1 MKHKTI
7 IMRRALAFFGF
18 LLPAFAAPVTTY
30 AGVGAWTTGNWST
43 GFTAAED
50 NLIGGL
56 SPSASS
62 GLSNSEG
69 GKNVMLLTDGQGAS
83 AKGDVQ
89 CVGNNAVLTYT
100 LPQASRVNEVR
111 IYSYWAD
118 NGRDQLSVSSVV
130 LGFAGGATETV
141 SPAAVT
147 YQKYNNN
154 KSFAYLAMADGT
166 PLGREVTS
174 VTINFGVQENNYVG
188 YAEIEVCGSVGADD
202 LLLVE
207 GDPDENGDVSPAYG
221 EHRGYAAG
229 DPLVCSAPAAVTNQ
243 AGTIAAVCA
252 GYKVYTNG
260 VVYLE
265 GDGNS
270 FPYVHPDCIS
280 GARLVWLWDS
290 QYRVTAT
297 AGAGGTVSPAS
308 QWVARGATATV
319 TATSNDGHGF
329 YQWTG
334 DLPAGTDAYS
344 RTVTFQVTEPVA
356 LTATFS
362 SAYYVSQSGSDANDG
377 TSWATAFATVEHA
390 LSQVPAGNT
399 IFVGPGTFPVATTLA
414 LDHDITVQ
422 GAGATFAETT
432 LDAGKARRVAVISH
446 ARAVLRNLT
455 LANGYT
461 GSTGTGGGG
470 GCVRV
475 TAGLVENCRI
485 TGGKVIRQGY
495 GAGVFNNGG
504 TIRDCVIDDN
514 TAAGNIY
521 VGLGLYQEGAA
532 SVTERCVITNNHY
545 SACHNNAANQR
556 CSAGLYLAGGLVRD
570 TLIARND
577 AGELT
582 EAGNG
587 GNCASGVYQTGGTL
601 LNCAVVENRFTKTSM
616 ASIDCAAFYRTSG
629 SVVNCIVYGNVDG
642 FGNPNDWKGAAS
654 FDHCVLR
661 AGGGATG
668 SGNVEAFSAPYLILA
683 DGTFLL
689 PRSSCAVDAGAAQA
703 NQGATDLYGNA
714 RTTGDAVDAGPV
726 ECTTPTQL
734 VAYFEASATEGASPL
749 ATTFTAVADGPD
761 LTGLTYSWTFSDG
774 TTTTTETTSSA
785 TLAHTFGTGTH
796 TVSLTISNGGGASAS
811 LVRENYVFA
820 RPLVAYV
827 DPNNAS
833 GAAFPYDT
841 PETAAT
847 TLTAALEP
855 QVNGLVVHLLP
866 GTHPLADEVLVK
878 RAVRILGA
886 DPATVT
892 VRGGGKHRLFR
903 LSGPAGAGGT
913 FLSGVTL
920 LNGYCDSG
928 AGGGSDVCWAKGG
941 GGALWIEVGSTASNC
956 VVVGGTGVRS
966 CASYGVYVDGGT
978 FTHSTIRDIT
988 VGSTQDISFG
998 TALRVIKGGF
1008 VNHCVV
1014 SNIQDTA
1021 HHQNYCGAAVQLT
1034 SGTIR
1039 NTLVTGADFFYV
1051 STTAGKK
1058 LASAVKVDDGTLDA
1072 CTIVGNHVNDG
1083 CAGVYSTG
1091 GTIRNCL
1098 VAENANGDGGTDA
1111 EWLRD
1116 NGTWSYVAC
1125 TYTNGLPGTGHQ
1137 LVSSP
1142 VCAAGSFM
1150 PAPGSRAIGNGL
1162 VEDWMADATDLAG
1175 NPRLG
1180 EGGVADI
1187 GAFAYVV
1194 PSIACS
1200 FTASALNGL
1209 GSLDTTLTATVDGDT
1224 DGIVYYWDTDGDG
1237 AADQIGSALSSIPV
1251 SFDTPGTYVA
1261 TLCVTNGAGRGATS
1275 APVSLVVSP
1284 AVIHVARD
1292 NAGAAFPYATW
1303 ATAAASVEDG
1313 LAVAGN
1319 GTEIIV
1325 ADGTYALTNTLAL
1338 NLGVNLHSAGGSA
1351 SDALLYCSGDFRAV
1365 TLDNAG
1371 AVFCGFTVSNGYLGY
1386 YAAPEYVPGGGD
1398 LLLNAGL
1405 AEKCRF
1411 TGARSDRLQKG
1422 VAVAV
1427 SGGTMRDCEIDGNR
1441 PRFTG
1446 NGAGQWSEVYYGVAL
1461 HLSGGLVER
1470 CAIHDNHLAEA
1481 HRDYHC
1487 PAVYMIGGTLRGCLI
1502 ADNSVEDGHE
1512 GSADKL
1518 VSGLYLTGG
1527 AVENCTI
1534 AGNRAQGYV
1543 GGVRAEGGKNAGTI
1557 RNSII
1562 YGNTNT
1568 NGVSNTA
1575 GADVYAYCCL
1585 DTLEDHSGAGMVAAD
1600 PLFRNPGAG
1609 NYRIDVSSPCAAA
1622 GLYNPAWMADYPD
1635 LAGRPLATRRQT
1647 VPMGCFSAAK
1657 GGTVIFMR

>member
-1 MKHKTI
+1 MKNPHFPKI
-7 IMRRALAFFGF
+7 VLAASLFVFTC
-18 LLPAFAAPVTTY
+18 LMAR
-30 AGVGAWTTGNWST
+30 AGVGAWTTGNWSS
-43 GFTAAED
+43 GFTPSPD
-50 NLIGGL
+50 NLISNI

-62 GLSNSEG
+62 GLSNNEG
-69 GKNVMLLTDGQGAS
+69 GKNVKLLTDGRGAS

-111 IYSYWAD
+111 IYAYWAD
-118 NGRDQLSVSSVV
+118 QGRDKLSVSSVA
-130 LGFAGGATETV
+130 LGFAGGVTETV
-141 SPAAVT
+141 SPAAVS
-147 YQKYNNN
+147 YQNNSH
-154 KSFAYLAMADGT
+154 KAYAYLAMADGT

-174 VTINFGVQENNYVG
+174 VTINFDVQEANYAG

-202 LLLVE
+202 LLIVE
-207 GDPDENGDVSPAYG
+207 GDPDENGAVSPAYG
-221 EHRGYAAG
+221 EQRGYAAG

-280 GARLVWLWDS
+280 GARLVWLWNS
-290 QYRVTAT
+290 QYLVTAT
-297 AGAGGTVSPAS
+297 AGTGGTVSPAS
-308 QWVARGATATV
+308 QWVARGSTATV

-334 DLPAGTDAYS
+334 NLPAGTDAYS

-362 SAYYVSQSGSDANDG
+362 SAYYVSKSGSDANDG

-390 LSQVPAGNT
+390 LSEVAAGNT
-399 IFVGPGTFPVATTLA
+399 IFVGPGTFPVSATLA
-414 LDHDITVQ
+414 LDHDITIQ

-432 LDAGKARRVAVISH
+432 LDAGKARRVAVVSH

-461 GSTGTGGGG
+461 GSTGAGGGG

-485 TGGKVIRQGY
+485 TGGKVVRQGY

-504 TIRDCVIDDN
+504 TIRGCVIDGN
-514 TAAGNIY
+514 TAGGNIY
-521 VGLGLYQEGAA
+521 AGLGLYQEGAA
-532 SVTERCVITNNHY
+532 SVTERCVITNNAY
-545 SACHNNAANQR
+545 SACHNNANPR
-556 CSAGLYLAGGLVRD
+556 CAAGLYLAGGLVRD
-570 TLIARND
+570 TLVARND

-587 GNCASGVYQTGGTL
+587 GNCASGVYQTDGTL

-642 FGNPNDWKGAAS
+642 FGNPNDWKGSAS
-654 FDHCVLR
+654 FDHCVLP
-661 AGGGATG
+661 AGGGAMG
-668 SGNVEAFSAPYLILA
+668 SGNVEASSAPYLILA

-689 PRSSCAVDAGAAQA
+689 PRSSCAVDAGAAHA

-714 RTTGDAVDAGPV
+714 RTTGAAVDVGPV

-734 VAYFEASATEGASPL
+734 VAYFEASVTEGASPL
-749 ATTFTAVADGPD
+749 ATTLTAVADGPD
-761 LTGLTYSWTFSDG
+761 LTGLTYAWTFSDG
-774 TTTTTETTSSA
+774 VTTTTETTSSA
-785 TLAHTFGTGTH
+785 TLAHTFGTGAH
-796 TVSLTISNGGGASAS
+796 TISLTISNGGGASAS
-811 LVRENYVFA
+811 LVRENYVVA

-827 DPNNAS
+827 DPDNAS
-833 GAAFPYDT
+833 GSAFPYDT

-847 TLTAALEP
+847 TLAAALEP
-855 QVNGLVVHLLP
+855 QVDGLVVHLLP
-866 GTHPLADEVLVK
+866 GTHPLTAEVLVK

-886 DPATVT
+886 DPATT
-892 VRGGGKHRLFR
+892 FVRGGGKHRLFR
-903 LSGPAGAGGT
+903 LSGPADVGGA

-920 LNGYCDSG
+920 LNGYCNSMIN
-928 AGGGSDVCWAKGG
+928 GGGSDLCWAKGG
-941 GGALWIEVGSTASNC
+941 GGALWIDVGSTASNC
-956 VVVGGTGVRS
+956 VVVGGSGTRS

-998 TALRVIKGGF
+998 TALRVIKNGL
-1008 VNHCVV
+1008 VDNCVV
-1014 SNIQDTA
+1014 SNINDTA
-1021 HHQNYCGAAVQLT
+1021 HHQNYCGAAVLLT

-1039 NTLVTGADFFYV
+1039 NSLVTDVDFFYV
-1051 STTAGKK
+1051 STTTGKK
-1058 LASAVKVDDGTLDA
+1058 LASAVKIDGGTLDA
-1072 CTIVGNHVNDG
+1072 CTIIGNHVNDC
-1083 CAGVYSTG
+1083 CAGVYSTS

-1098 VAENANGDGGTDA
+1098 IAENTNDDGGSDA

-1116 NGTWSYVAC
+1116 NGTWSYVA
-1125 TYTNGLPGTGHQ
+1125 TTVTNGLSGVGHQ

-1142 VCAAGSFM
+1142 VCAANSFM
-1150 PAPGSRAIGNGL
+1150 PAPGSAAIGNGL
-1162 VEDWMADATDLAG
+1162 VESWMADATDLAG

-1194 PSIACS
+1194 PSLACS
-1200 FTASALNGL
+1200 FTASALSGL
-1209 GSLDTTLTATVDGDT
+1209 GSLYTTLAATVDGDT

-1237 AADQIGSALSSIPV
+1237 AADEIGPGLSSLSL
-1251 SFDTPGTYVA
+1251 SFASPGSYTV
-1261 TLCVTNGAGRGATS
+1261 TLCVTNGAGRGASS
-1275 APVSLVVSP
+1275 APVTLVVDP
-1284 AVIHVARD
+1284 AVAYVSAG
-1292 NAGAAFPYATW
+1292 NAAALFPYSTW
-1303 ATAAASVEDG
+1303 GTAAASIEDAI
-1313 LAVAGN
+1313 AVAGN

-1325 ADGTYALTNTLAL
+1325 ADGTYALTNAL
-1338 NLGVNLHSAGGSA
+1338 VLNVGVNIHSVGGSA
-1351 SDALLYCSGDFRAV
+1351 ESAVIRSAGDFRAV
-1365 TLDNAG
+1365 FLDNAD
-1371 AVFCGFTVSNGYLGY
+1371 AVFRGFTVSNGCLGASSAPDS
-1386 YAAPEYVPGGGD
+1386 AAGGGD

-1405 AEKCRF
+1405 VEKCRF
-1411 TGARSDRLQKG
+1411 TEARAERSQKG

-1427 SGGTMRDCEIDGNR
+1427 AGGTMRDCEIDGNH
-1441 PRFTG
+1441 PRYHG
-1446 NGAGQWSEVYYGVAL
+1446 KSAGQWSEIYLGVGL

-1470 CAIHDNHLAEA
+1470 CKIHHNHLADA
-1481 HRDYHC
+1481 HRNFYST
-1487 PAVYMIGGTLRGCLI
+1487 PGVYMTGGTLRGCLI
-1502 ADNSVEDGHE
+1502 ADNTIEDGRE
-1512 GSADKL
+1512 GSDDKL
-1518 VSGLYLTGG
+1518 VSGLYISGG
-1527 AVENCTI
+1527 KVVNCTI
-1534 AGNRAQGYV
+1534 AGNRAQRYV

-1568 NGVSNTA
+1568 NGVSNSA

-1585 DTLEDHSGAGMVAAD
+1585 DTLEGHAGAGMIAAD

-1635 LAGRPLATRRQT
+1635 LEGRPLATRRQT
-1647 VPMGCFSAAK
+1647 VPMGCFAAAK